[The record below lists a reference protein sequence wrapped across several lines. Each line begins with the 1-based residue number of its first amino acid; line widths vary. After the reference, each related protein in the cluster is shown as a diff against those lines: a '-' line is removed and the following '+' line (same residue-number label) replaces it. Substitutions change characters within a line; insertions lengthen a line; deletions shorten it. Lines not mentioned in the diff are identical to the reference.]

1 MGVDYLCKKIENATC
16 LPTVTRSG
24 DSRTISSGI
33 EMLLLTITRA
43 APFQLVFFV
52 SFAITK
58 SQTNKKK
65 HCCFHLISPNV
76 SC

>member
-16 LPTVTRSG
+16 LPTATRSG

-43 APFQLVFFV
+43 APFQFFL
-52 SFAITK
+52 SFAIIE
-58 SQTNKKK
+58 SQTNKKNIVA
-65 HCCFHLISPNV
+65 FI
-76 SC
+76 

>member
-43 APFQLVFFV
+43 APFQLVFLCLLL
-52 SFAITK
+52 
-58 SQTNKKK
+58 SQRVKQIKKNIVA
-65 HCCFHLISPNV
+65 FI
-76 SC
+76 

>member
-16 LPTVTRSG
+16 LPTATRSG

-43 APFQLVFFV
+43 APFQFFFL
-52 SFAITK
+52 SFAIIK
-58 SQTNKKK
+58 SQTNKKNIVA
-65 HCCFHLISPNV
+65 FI
-76 SC
+76 

>member
-16 LPTVTRSG
+16 LPTATRSG

-43 APFQLVFFV
+43 APFQLFFV
-52 SFAITK
+52 FCYHKES
-58 SQTNKKK
+58 NK
-65 HCCFHLISPNV
+65 
-76 SC
+76 